1 MTTIT
6 RITRRT
12 LLRASLASA
21 VIAVGARPLAP
32 LLVPD
37 ARAAGQSFVPD
48 VSIEL
53 HARPDRLNL
62 LSGPATSVWRYDGKV
77 VHGDPHAL
85 SFLSDGCAPVV
96 RVHRGQKVRIEFVND
111 LPEPTIV
118 HWHGLLVPASMD
130 GHPGDAIATNQRY
143 VYEFEILNRAGTYWF
158 HAHPDGR
165 TGAQIYQGQ
174 AGFLLVDDDEQ
185 AALALPGGVYDVPLM
200 IQDRKIDNTN
210 QFVYLTQRT
219 GGMMGGRGMMGSPG
233 MMGGGMMGRGMM
245 NGQAGEGAAGGGM
258 DDMMAQ
264 MMGFLGDRILVNGR
278 PNYVLPVATRAY
290 RFRLLNASN
299 SRIYK
304 LAWRDGSPLTVIG
317 TDGGLLDRPLR
328 RRYVTLGPAER
339 FDLWVDFSDKPT
351 GTVLTLE
358 SQAFA
363 GDVAMGGMMTQTS
376 LPMGARFPVLTVKVA
391 RRERGNDV
399 LPAMLARI
407 PAARSRDAIN
417 FMQPRSFGITMRMM
431 TWGIDGRRFEMNGV
445 SLAETVKAGTTEI
458 WEFRNDESMM
468 LMAHAMHVHGV
479 QFRVLERAVDA
490 DFAAARRTL
499 SDGYVDDGWKDTV
512 FMMPG
517 ERVRLLLH
525 FGERRGMYLYHC
537 HMLEHEDSGLMRN
550 YLVER

>member
-32 LLVPD
+32 LLLPD
-37 ARAAGQSFVPD
+37 ARAAGQPLVPD

-77 VHGDPHAL
+77 VHGEPRAL
-85 SFLSDGCAPVV
+85 SFLSDGYAPVV
-96 RVHRGQKVRIEFVND
+96 RVRRGQKVRIEFVND

-130 GHPGDAIATNQRY
+130 GHPRDAIATNQRY

-185 AALALPGGVYDVPLM
+185 ATLALPHGDYDVPLM
-200 IQDRKIDNTN
+200 IQDRTIDSTN
-210 QFVYLTQRT
+210 QFLYLTQRT
-219 GGMMGGRGMMGSPG
+219 GGMMGGRG

-245 NGQAGEGAAGGGM
+245 NGQAGEGASAGGMG
-258 DDMMAQ
+258 DMMAQ

-290 RFRLLNASN
+290 RLRLLNASN

-304 LAWRDGSPLTVIG
+304 LAWRDGTSLIVIG

-328 RRYVTLGPAER
+328 RRYATLAPAER
-339 FDLWVDFSDKPT
+339 LDLWVDFSGKPP

-363 GDVAMGGMMTQTS
+363 GDIAMGAMMTRTA
-376 LPMGARFPVLTVKVA
+376 LPMGARFPVLSVKVA
-391 RRERGNDV
+391 RRERGGEV
-399 LPAMLARI
+399 LPATLSQI

-417 FMQPRSFGITMRMM
+417 FMQPRSFGITMGMM

-445 SLAETVKAGTTEI
+445 SRAETVKAGTTEI

-468 LMAHAMHVHGV
+468 VMAHAMHVHGV
-479 QFRVLERAVDA
+479 QFRVLERTVGA
-490 DFAAARRTL
+490 DFAGSRRTL

-517 ERVRLLLH
+517 ERVRLLVH
-525 FGERRGMYLYHC
+525 FGERTGMYLYHC